1 MGVTLR
7 YAKVIDRDEFMR
19 RGGQVSPGLDSVV
32 HLPAGAVEGTPTE
45 ALPFLVLRSWAE
57 ASGSFTER
65 WYVRDPHGRTVHEPL
80 EKEIPVPHSEL
91 LTEPIELSDEV
102 LGVPFEYADAGYQL
116 VLEIDGREVARVD
129 FDVVE
134 SASSFS

>member
-19 RGGQVSPGLDSVV
+19 RGASVTPGLDSVV
-32 HLPAGAVEGTPTE
+32 HIPAGAEPPVE

-57 ASGSFTER
+57 AGGSFEER
-65 WYVRDPHGRTVHEPL
+65 WYVRDPHGRTVHEPSPR
-80 EKEIPVPHSEL
+80 EIPVPHSEL
-91 LTEPIELSDEV
+91 RDQPIELSDEV
-102 LGVPFEYADAGYQL
+102 LGVPFEYADEGYQL
-116 VLEIDGREVARVD
+116 VLEVDGREVARVD

-134 SASSFS
+134 AEGGIS